1 MEYIIYPL
9 NTLASYTF
17 VVVLSIY
24 DGKIML
30 SRHKNRTT
38 WETQGGH
45 IEKGE
50 TPLEAAKRELYEESG
65 AVRYRINPAFDYWYS
80 DEPGEAGANGMVFV
94 TYVDEIND
102 LPDSEMAEISFF
114 DRLPDDLTYPD
125 ITPVLFRKAGIN
137 TTYTLEPKCFTDIH
151 NSHITCVYMDGR
163 ENADAEGYMVYKD
176 SQPCLR
182 VVVPATWNPFD
193 TVIIWRRWVCAGF
206 GETVAWIEIESGE
219 TRRMQLDSYFG
230 YFYEHAG
237 RLYIASGMSLYC
249 IDSQEG
255 LVWISEALAV
265 DGVIVEEFLDETA
278 KLSCEMD
285 PPGGWRERRV
295 RLADGAE
302 V

>member
-1 MEYIIYPL
+1 MEYITYPL
-9 NTLASYTF
+9 NTLSSYIF

-24 DGKIML
+24 NGKIML

-94 TYVDEIND
+94 AYVDGIND

-137 TTYTLEPKCFTDIH
+137 RTY
-151 NSHITCVYMDGR
+151 S
-163 ENADAEGYMVYKD
+163 
-176 SQPCLR
+176 
-182 VVVPATWNPFD
+182 
-193 TVIIWRRWVCAGF
+193 
-206 GETVAWIEIESGE
+206 
-219 TRRMQLDSYFG
+219 
-230 YFYEHAG
+230 
-237 RLYIASGMSLYC
+237 
-249 IDSQEG
+249 
-255 LVWISEALAV
+255 
-265 DGVIVEEFLDETA
+265 
-278 KLSCEMD
+278 
-285 PPGGWRERRV
+285 
-295 RLADGAE
+295 
-302 V
+302 